1 MTPGI
6 TPLYAAAMRGA
17 LLDALD
23 ALVGQHRA
31 L

>member
-6 TPLYAAAMRGA
+6 TPLYAATRGA